1 MSVYLTLNE
10 INDITKRFNGNFIP
24 GGYHCRFYI
33 LNNINE
39 PITIVRFKKQEK
51 DKYKIWWFNDVFY
64 HRKSDNSW
72 IVTYET
78 SNYGK
83 PKTKE
88 EFYNRLDMLSKN
100 MVKIKKTVKEWAI
113 KQKEMKLNEDFND

>member
-10 INDITKRFNGNFIP
+10 INDIAKLFNGNFIQ
-24 GGYHCRFYI
+24 GCWHCRFYL
-33 LNNINE
+33 LNNRNE

-51 DKYKIWWFNDVFY
+51 DKYKIWWFNDIL
-64 HRKSDNSW
+64 HHCRSDNTW
-72 IVTYET
+72 TAIYET

-100 MVKIKKTVKEWAI
+100 LVKIEKTVKEWAI

>member
-10 INDITKRFNGNFIP
+10 INDIAKRFNGKFIS
-24 GGYHCRFYI
+24 GWFHCRLCIF
-33 LNNINE
+33 NNKNE
-39 PITIVRFKKQEK
+39 PIPILRFKKQEGNT
-51 DKYKIWWFNDVFY
+51 YKIWLFNDVF
-64 HRKSDNSW
+64 HHWRADNSW
-72 IVTYET
+72 TATYET

-113 KQKEMKLNEDFND
+113 KQKEIKLNEDFND

>member
-10 INDITKRFNGNFIP
+10 INDIAKRFNGKFIS
-24 GGYHCRFYI
+24 GWFHCRFI
-33 LNNINE
+33 IMNNKNE
-39 PITIVRFKKQEK
+39 AISIVKFKKQEK
-51 DKYKIWWFNDVFY
+51 DKYKIWFFSDAFH

-72 IVTYET
+72 TTTYET

-88 EFYNRLDMLSKN
+88 EFYNRLDLLSKN
-100 MVKIKKTVKEWAI
+100 LVKINKTVKEWSI
-113 KQKEMKLNEDFND
+113 KQKEMKLNDDFND

>member
-10 INDITKRFNGNFIP
+10 INDIAKRFNGNFIP
-24 GGYHCRFYI
+24 GWCHCRFYI
-33 LNNINE
+33 LNNRNE

-51 DKYKIWWFNDVFY
+51 DKYKIWLFNDVF
-64 HRKSDNSW
+64 HHCHWRTANSW
-72 IVTYET
+72 TATYET

-100 MVKIKKTVKEWAI
+100 LVEIKKTVKEWAI
-113 KQKEMKLNEDFND
+113 KQKEIKLNEDF

>member
-10 INDITKRFNGNFIP
+10 INDLTNRFNGNFIE
-24 GGYHCRFYI
+24 GCWHCYFC
-33 LNNINE
+33 LFNNKHE
-39 PITIVRFKKQEK
+39 PITIVKFKKQESN
-51 DKYKIWWFNDVFY
+51 KYKIWEFNDIFHHWKV
-64 HRKSDNSW
+64 DNTW
-72 IVTYET
+72 TAIYES

-100 MVKIKKTVKEWAI
+100 LVKIQKTVKEWAI
-113 KQKEMKLNEDFND
+113 KQKEMKLNEDF

>member
-10 INDITKRFNGNFIP
+10 INEIKNRFNGKFIE
-24 GGYHCRFYI
+24 GCWHCHFYI
-33 LNNINE
+33 LNNKQE
-39 PITIVRFKKQEK
+39 PIIIVNFKKQESN
-51 DKYKIWWFNDVFY
+51 KYKIWEFNDIFHHWRV
-64 HRKSDNSW
+64 DNTW
-72 IVTYET
+72 TTTYET

-100 MVKIKKTVKEWAI
+100 LLKMEKTVKEWAI
-113 KQKEMKLNEDFND
+113 KQKEMKLNEDF